1 MKISKILIILML
13 LVSLNYASSYTISGY
28 IQGNGAIN
36 FSPCNDFYIT
46 FKDTFGINQDEII
59 DTANIYSSGKGKDY
73 FQTFDQSIDLWAGN
87 VTPHKIGYIFNPP
100 KRTYPILEE
109 NHINQNFIAIDTMYP
124 QVKFLEPLFSDTVL
138 VNCKDTIKIKNYD
151 NSGFLIKIK
160 MELFLEDSL
169 IQKDSIIHQTNA
181 DTNYIQ
187 SIQRFEFIPIKVSS
201 NYKII
206 IELWDADTN
215 ITTDSSFFCV
225 IDTIKPTVILTK
237 PIGGEK
243 WKIGS
248 NQNIS
253 WNDSDNVSIISRAI
267 YYTHNNTNWLK
278 IDSTSKD
285 FGIYSW
291 IVPNPPSTQC
301 KIRITVYD
309 QSGNS
314 KTDYSNFF
322 EIVDSTTP
330 DTIPPS
336 ISILY
341 PVLNEKIQ
349 RNSTYNITW
358 NASDNKSV
366 TAISIYFSLDSIY
379 NRIDSL
385 NSNPKT
391 YSWLIPNINC
401 NTCKIK
407 INVYDSAGNSSTAYS
422 EIFNIQDYIPP
433 TGSITLPEAGNVY
446 LMSNGM
452 FEVKF
457 NGADSEN
464 NIMSY
469 KLYLSMDSGN
479 TYDSVYAEA
488 PWAGEQKSKFI
499 WIPKDKASKKC
510 LIKITILDSTGNTGT
525 GYSGLFTIRDDIKP
539 YIGFVE
545 QPDNLE
551 ANKTYTIKWGS
562 TDLVGIYKTEI
573 YSSTDTGKTFNLLD
587 SVIPDTMKYLWTIPN
602 IHSNGCFLKLI
613 TYDTAKN
620 KAEAISDTFTISL
633 PVNIKNN
640 NKIPKKFG
648 VQILNK
654 SFIICM
660 EKTAPISISI
670 ITLNGRA
677 IFYKSEMLSAGYH
690 IIPKNYAQGM
700 YILRVK
706 RSDKTITKKVF

>member
-1 MKISKILIILML
+1 MKISKILIVLM
-13 LVSLNYASSYTISGY
+13 SLCINSIAQPYYYTISGT
-28 IQGNGAIN
+28 
-36 FSPCNDFYIT
+36 FSGSIVENPSCPDFYLT
-46 FKDTFGINQDEII
+46 FYDSTYNLIHYDTLDPYENKNYTIFSLPSGTKGKMII
-59 DTANIYSSGKGKDY
+59 DRPGFIFDPPETVFTDYIHSDQYNIDFIITDIAKPE
-73 FQTFDQSIDLWAGN
+73 IDF
-87 VTPHKIGYIFNPP
+87 I
-100 KRTYPILEE
+100 
-109 NHINQNFIAIDTMYP
+109 HIPDSLIINLT
-124 QVKFLEPLFSDTVL
+124 
-138 VNCKDTIKIKNYD
+138 DTIKFKSID
-151 NSGFLIKIK
+151 NSTFTIQNIVYYQLNNNPWKGIDTTGELYDFQTYKVPIILNEIGNYRIKI
-160 MELFLEDSL
+160 LSIDIDSNMTEYTS
-169 IQKDSIIHQTNA
+169 DYFT
-181 DTNYIQ
+181 
-187 SIQRFEFIPIKVSS
+187 
-201 NYKII
+201 
-206 IELWDADTN
+206 
-215 ITTDSSFFCV
+215 V
-225 IDTIKPTVILTK
+225 IDITPPKLSIESPK
-237 PIGGEK
+237 GGEK
-243 WKIGS
+243 WKVGTIH
-248 NQNIS
+248 NIT
-253 WNDSDNVSIISRAI
+253 WNDSDNVDIISRAI
-267 YYTHNNTNWLK
+267 YYTYNNTNWLK

-285 FGIYSW
+285 SGIYSW

-309 QSGNS
+309 ECNNS
-314 KTDYSNFF
+314 ASDTSDIF

-336 ISILY
+336 VSILT

-457 NGADSEN
+457 NGTDSEN

-479 TYDSVYAEA
+479 TYDSVYAEG

-670 ITLNGRA
+670 ITLNGRT